1 MPPLVNCA
9 LLLVGILSANAMLS
23 REMLALNG
31 TSLSQMVKE
40 VTTSVAEVRQMVV
53 NASDV
58 ACSSQGI
65 PYGRYIFRSPST
77 GKFLSYRA
85 WDGGAMPDADLP
97 YAWDVAQLNVA
108 DNDGTINGAA
118 SVIGSCGDIRRTIS
132 APNSGQ
138 CELCVVH
145 RV

>member
-1 MPPLVNCA
+1 
-9 LLLVGILSANAMLS
+9 
-23 REMLALNG
+23 MLALNG

-40 VTTSVAEVRQMVV
+40 VTSSVAEVRQMVV

-85 WDGGAMPDADLP
+85 WDGGAMPDAELP

-138 CELCVVH
+138 CELRVVQ
-145 RV
+145 RAYKR